1 VKRLLGSGLLVAAL
15 SLPVLVFAQP
25 PSPAPPAAA
34 PSHPA
39 PAAQDEFVPVNQ
51 LPPTEQLPAGPLL
64 LGAYGF
70 IWAAVLVY
78 VWSLSRRLT
87 AVRKDFESLTRRRG

>member
-1 VKRLLGSGLLVAAL
+1 VKRLFGSGLLVLSL
-15 SLPVLVFAQP
+15 SLPVVLVAQA
-25 PSPAPPAAA
+25 PSTPAPAAA
-34 PSHPA
+34 PSRP

-51 LPPTEQLPAGPLL
+51 LPPTEQLPAGPLV

-78 VWSLSRRLT
+78 VWSVSRRLA

>member
-1 VKRLLGSGLLVAAL
+1 VKRLLGSGLLVL
-15 SLPVLVFAQP
+15 SLSFPVVLVAQA

-34 PSHPA
+34 PSRP

-51 LPPTEQLPAGPLL
+51 LPPTEQLPAGPLV

-78 VWSLSRRLT
+78 VWSVSRRLT